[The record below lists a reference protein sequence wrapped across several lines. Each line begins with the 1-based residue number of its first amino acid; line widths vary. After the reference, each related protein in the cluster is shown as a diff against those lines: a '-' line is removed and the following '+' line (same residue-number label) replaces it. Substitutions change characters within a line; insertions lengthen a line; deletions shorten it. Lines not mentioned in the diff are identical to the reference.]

1 MKKMMMMFALVG
13 GLAFVGQAQSCCAGK
28 KSAEGTAS
36 CTMSTDAAN
45 KAAAGDA
52 SIEKRVNPETGAAC
66 FVRKTV
72 AQDGTA
78 SFAEVTY
85 DAAVAKFVNVSPA
98 AACVKPASATA
109 ACAKPGAAC
118 CAGKAASTSTTAVSA
133 PTQKAAPAKTKA
145 TKAVKAAP
153 ASSSEK
159 K

>member
-13 GLAFVGQAQSCCAGK
+13 GLSFVGQAQSCCAGK

-98 AACVKPASATA
+98 AAT
-109 ACAKPGAAC
+109 CAKPGAAC
-118 CAGKAASTSTTAVSA
+118 CAGKAASTSTTAVAA
-133 PTQKAAPAKTKA
+133 PIQKAAPAKTKT